1 MYNLRRVLRRTAALL
16 PQSYRKR
23 PKEKQNSLMILKQ
36 DKMRKCN
43 VKKDIFLQTRSV
55 IYVKVNQNG
64 VKNVEDVKTVIKAGV
79 VYSNTW

>member
-1 MYNLRRVLRRTAALL
+1 
-16 PQSYRKR
+16 
-23 PKEKQNSLMILKQ
+23 MILKQ